1 MGAEIS
7 KTAAVARQSKECAS
21 TSTDKLQQVGIG
33 LLIQVGRQAIKYLPV
48 LCKGYRYRCYATQIF
63 NKL

>member
-7 KTAAVARQSKECAS
+7 KMDVVAKQSREFAS

-33 LLIQVGRQAIKYLPV
+33 LSTLVGRQATKCQPAHY
-48 LCKGYRYRCYATQIF
+48 KGYHFRCYATQIF
-63 NKL
+63 NK